1 MRRRLYLSAFLF
13 IFVCTSLRLDVAFAR
28 YRGAGVVVSEP
39 LPKVEESSADTSS
52 DLATSPLKPTKM
64 IDYSRSHSQQL
75 EEQTAISEFFFRDG
89 MVLTNG
95 TFIEIVQSN
104 HLK

>member
-1 MRRRLYLSAFLF
+1 MRRHLYLSAFLF

-28 YRGAGVVVSEP
+28 YRGAGVAVSEP

-75 EEQTAISEFFFRDG
+75 EEQNCDIGILFQGR
-89 MVLTNG
+89 NG
-95 TFIEIVQSN
+95 SHKWDVHRNWST
-104 HLK
+104 